1 MFLNDTIKSG
11 IKTHSLEFPNSEV
24 CGFVIFSSNSL
35 QVFRCRNLCKNE
47 HRFSIDPFDFVKAS
61 ELGEIRAVYHSQV
74 SNPDFSSF
82 DIINSN
88 GHNLT
93 YILYCLEKDSFK
105 IYYPNS
111 AENKYTGR
119 KFEIGK
125 NDCFSIIKDYYK
137 NEQNIEIFDYERD
150 KDWQKTN
157 PGIFLEKYEKEGF
170 IKLINGPIDDDKLKI
185 MRKGD
190 LLLFKSEKSEFPG
203 HLGIYLGN
211 DTVLHH
217 TRKKD
222 SCIDIFETG
231 LRDRVSI
238 VLRHKK
244 IIEKQL
250 ISR

>member
-1 MFLNDTIKSG
+1 MNILNDIIRQD
-11 IKTHSLEFPNSEV
+11 IKTHSLEFPSSEV
-24 CGFVIFSSNSL
+24 CGFVIFSSNCL

-47 HRFSIDPFDFVKAS
+47 HRFAIDPFDFVKAS

-74 SNPDFSSF
+74 SNPEFSSF

-111 AENKYTGR
+111 SENKYAKR

-125 NDCFSIIKDYYK
+125 NDCFSIVRDYYI
-137 NEQNIEIFDYERD
+137 NEFGIEIYNYERG
-150 KDWQKTN
+150 KNWYKEN
-157 PGIFLEKYEKEGF
+157 PGVFLEKYEHEGF
-170 IKLINGPIDDDKLKI
+170 IKLIDGPINENNISKLK
-185 MRKGD
+185 KGD
-190 LLLFKSEKSEFPG
+190 LLLLKSEKSEHPN

-217 TRKKD
+217 TYITKNKE
-222 SCIDIFETG
+222 SGVDIFDKD
-231 LRDRVSI
+231 LRDKVNI
-238 VLRHKK
+238 ALRHKK
-244 IIEKQL
+244 NE
-250 ISR
+250 